1 MKRFYEKNELYF
13 ALTWIGV
20 YVVLLSLGDNVSAS
34 VGIRSIATL
43 PIAFLLCFSLFM
55 FLKNNHL
62 LHKYGLIKPRIDSKK
77 MLYYVPLILLLCTNL
92 LYGVGIYYS
101 IFEII
106 LYVLTMFCVGFL
118 EEVIF
123 RGLLFHYLKKDSL
136 KWAIIIT
143 SLTFGM
149 GHIVN
154 LINGSG
160 AELFSNFL
168 QVIYAAAAG
177 FMFVM
182 VYIKC
187 DSLIPC
193 IITHGIF
200 NALSIFASPFV
211 AEHENI
217 LGALF
222 MIVVSG
228 GYAFYL
234 HNIKTDD
241 YETSK

>member
-1 MKRFYEKNELYF
+1 MKRFYERNELYF
-13 ALTWIGV
+13 ALICIGV
-20 YVVLLSLGDNVSAS
+20 YVVLLSIGDNISAS
-34 VGIRSIATL
+34 IGIKSIATL
-43 PIAFLLCFSLFM
+43 PIAFLLCFVLFM
-55 FLKNNHL
+55 FIKNNGL
-62 LHKYGLIKPRIDSKK
+62 LNHYGLKKPRIESKK
-77 MLYYVPLILLLCTNL
+77 MLYYVPLILLLTTNL

-101 IFEII
+101 ILEII
-106 LYVLTMFCVGFL
+106 LYVFTMMCVGFL

-160 AELFSNFL
+160 AELFSNLL
-168 QVIYAAAAG
+168 QVVYAAAAG
-177 FMFVM
+177 LMFVM

-193 IITHGIF
+193 IITHGVF
-200 NALSIFASPFV
+200 NALSIFASPFT
-211 AEHENI
+211 AEHQNI
-217 LGALF
+217 VGALF
-222 MIVVSG
+222 MIVVSV
-228 GYAFYL
+228 GYALYL

-241 YETSK
+241 HETS

>member
-1 MKRFYEKNELYF
+1 MKQFYEKNELYF
-13 ALTWIGV
+13 ALIWIGV
-20 YVVLLSLGDNVSAS
+20 YVVLLSLGDNISMS
-34 VGIRSIATL
+34 VGIKSIATL
-43 PIAFLLCFSLFM
+43 PIAFLLCFGLFM
-55 FLKNNHL
+55 FLKNNGL
-62 LHKYGLIKPRIDSKK
+62 LNHYGLKKPCIESKR
-77 MLYYVPLILLLCTNL
+77 MLYYVPLILLLMTNL

-101 IFEII
+101 ILEII
-106 LYVLTMFCVGFL
+106 LYVSTMMCVGFL

-160 AELFSNFL
+160 AELFSNLL
-168 QVIYAAAAG
+168 QVVYAAAAG

-193 IITHGIF
+193 IITHGVF
-200 NALSIFASPFV
+200 NALSIFSSPFI

-222 MIVVSG
+222 MIVVSI
-228 GYAFYL
+228 GYALYL
-234 HNIKTDD
+234 HNIKIDD
-241 YETSK
+241 HETS